1 MQATSQV
8 LIGVAPKRG
17 EEMQIFAKMLT
28 AKMIMLEV
36 ESSDTI
42 DNLKAKIQV
51 HSSSCPSHLCSK
63 STRRPL

>member
-1 MQATSQV
+1 
-8 LIGVAPKRG
+8 
-17 EEMQIFAKMLT
+17 MQIFAKMLT

-51 HSSSCPSHLCSK
+51 HSSSCPHSPLFEEYTS
-63 STRRPL
+63 SFARR